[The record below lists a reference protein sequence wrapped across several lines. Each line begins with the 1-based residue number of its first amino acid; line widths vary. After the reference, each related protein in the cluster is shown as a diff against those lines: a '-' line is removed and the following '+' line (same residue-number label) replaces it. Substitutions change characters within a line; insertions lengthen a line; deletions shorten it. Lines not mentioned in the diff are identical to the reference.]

1 MSKKKPYFPNN
12 WAEFKAAP
20 DDMFLRHTFEEIWT
34 WKATKWQLP
43 SSIHCIIRYRE
54 RGSQRIKERV
64 YQKPKHAENKVEK
77 LISEGAEEITVCD
90 PNTIHNLVR
99 EDDEYY
105 YELG

>member
-1 MSKKKPYFPNN
+1 MICSFAIPLRRYGLGRQLSGSYLVQYIASLDTERRVPN
-12 WAEFKAAP
+12 ALK
-20 DDMFLRHTFEEIWT
+20 
-34 WKATKWQLP
+34 
-43 SSIHCIIRYRE
+43 RE
-54 RGSQRIKERV
+54 SN
-64 YQKPKHAENKVEK
+64 QKPKHAENKVEK